1 MEKIFI
7 KNTGAIKEC
16 EFEIRPINIFIG
28 PQATGKS
35 TIAKLI
41 FCFKSFY
48 KDLLTAFEL
57 EEEVKVLF
65 QEKIEESIGLYLN
78 DKSEVVYFF
87 SKEIWIQVIYKGGR
101 IKIVFSEALDKKIS
115 EVLDLKKTL
124 LKEEGLLERSIVDEK
139 IRRELSQKLS
149 EIFQKELPI
158 FVPAGRLIYAFFSE
172 PRGAIERLN
181 SIFSLEPMMI
191 DFGWKRESM
200 KKFLQGFQEKDNFM
214 KIIEKVL
221 KAKIYVKK
229 NKIVLKLNG
238 KEIPI
243 KFASS
248 GQQELLWVFL
258 TIIYLILT
266 KKTSFVVIEEPEAHL
281 FPATQKELV
290 ALFALLHNLTGT
302 ELFITTHSPY
312 ILTSFN
318 NLIYAYSVAS
328 KSGKKEK
335 VSKVIDEK
343 FWLNPDEVNAFYVDE
358 GKIENIMDD
367 ELKVIKAEVID
378 EISKEI
384 NREFEAL
391 LDIEMEEEE

>member
-1 MEKIFI
+1 MERIFI
-7 KNTGAIKEC
+7 KNIGPIKEC
-16 EFEIRPINIFIG
+16 EFEIKPINIFIG

-41 FCFKSFY
+41 FFFKSFY
-48 KDLLTAFEL
+48 KDLLAAFEL
-57 EEEVKVLF
+57 EEEIKVLF
-65 QEKIEESIGLYLN
+65 QERIEDSIALYLN

-87 SKEIWIQVIYKGGR
+87 SEEIWIQVIYKNER
-101 IKIVFSEALDKKIS
+101 IKIVFSEALDKRIS
-115 EVLDLKKTL
+115 QALDLKKTL
-124 LKEEGLLERSIVDEK
+124 LKGDGLLERSIVDEK
-139 IRRELSQKLS
+139 MRKELSQKLS

-191 DFGWKRESM
+191 DFDWKRESM

-214 KIIEKVL
+214 KMIEKVL

-258 TIIYLILT
+258 TIIYLILN

-318 NLIYAYSVAS
+318 NLIYAYSIAS
-328 KSGKKEK
+328 KCSEKEK
-335 VSKVIDEK
+335 VSKVINEDL
-343 FWLNPDEVNAFYVDE
+343 WLNPEKVNAFYVDG
-358 GKIENIMDD
+358 GKIEDIIDD

-378 EISKEI
+378 EISKKI
-384 NREFEAL
+384 NKEFEEL
-391 LDIEMEEEE
+391 LEIEVGEEK

>member
-1 MEKIFI
+1 VERIFI
-7 KNTGAIKEC
+7 KNIGPIKEC
-16 EFEIRPINIFIG
+16 EFEIKPINIFIG

-48 KDLLTAFEL
+48 KDLLAAFEL

-65 QEKIEESIGLYLN
+65 QERIEDSIALYLN

-87 SKEIWIQVIYKGGR
+87 SEEIWIQIIYKNER

-115 EVLDLKKTL
+115 QALDLKKTL
-124 LKEEGLLERSIVDEK
+124 LKGDGLLERSIVDEK
-139 IRRELSQKLS
+139 MRRELSQKLS

-191 DFGWKRESM
+191 DFDWKRESM
-200 KKFLQGFQEKDNFM
+200 KKFLQEFQDKDNFM
-214 KIIEKVL
+214 SVIEEIL
-221 KAKIYVKK
+221 KAKIYVRED
-229 NKIVLKLNG
+229 KIFLKLNG
-238 KEIPI
+238 KELPI

-258 TIIYLILT
+258 TIIYLMLN
-266 KKTSFVVIEEPEAHL
+266 KKASFVVIEEPEAHL
-281 FPATQKELV
+281 FPATQKEIV
-290 ALFALLHNLTGT
+290 EMFALLHNLTNTG
-302 ELFITTHSPY
+302 LFITTHSPY

-335 VSKVIDEK
+335 VSKVVNSN
-343 FWLNPDEVNAFYVDE
+343 FWLNPDEVNAFYVE
-358 GKIENIMDD
+358 GGKIKDIIDE

-391 LDIEMEEEE
+391 LDIEVGEEE

>member
-181 SIFSLEPMMI
+181 SIFSLEPMMR
-191 DFGWKRESM
+191 DFDWKRESM

-335 VSKVIDEK
+335 VSKVIDEQ

>member
-1 MEKIFI
+1 
-7 KNTGAIKEC
+7 
-16 EFEIRPINIFIG
+16 
-28 PQATGKS
+28 
-35 TIAKLI
+35 LI
-41 FCFKSFY
+41 SCFKSFY

-181 SIFSLEPMMI
+181 SIFSLEPMMR
-191 DFGWKRESM
+191 DFDWKRESM

-318 NLIYAYSVAS
+318 NLIYAYSVVS